1 MTVILHDVDRGA
13 GCCSRHQGLQLVGN
27 RQVPESVCLWG
38 AVAVV
43 SVDECPSRYGRGS
56 RLGSLGVEPMVF

>member
-1 MTVILHDVDRGA
+1 M
-13 GCCSRHQGLQLVGN
+13 GN